1 MAKKKSKTQ
10 KYKKSV
16 KKKNLKLK
24 KTNYNQPNQ
33 PQQKKQLVE
42 KEQIKYNLPLTEP
55 KKMKE
60 LQQKKKLEQK
70 RKLSEKDKVIYNA
83 PYIKEIK
90 KEKKLQFKPEPKKTK
105 VYVKEDQIKVKKGS
119 EISGTFLTKTPKNIF
134 EKISGVVNAKKEEVI
149 KRKEKVIDPKK
160 SLLKEKELKRQ
171 LEEEKAKRRQNIIKE
186 QELKEIERELEE
198 TFQLD
203 RESIK
208 KEEMKHKNGF
218 IRFLYAIHSNMYIL
232 FNAVLILTFIFLLIG
247 LKRIDVFK
255 TSTIVY
261 ISIMLVFLMLV
272 AISYNKYLSGKLFTI
287 LLCAGMGYAIYQMNY
302 TYDFINNLNSNV
314 YEYKTY
320 YVVTFNNSQ
329 NKTIYNINNKKVGLL
344 NDNSTNVERKL
355 NTKLDKV
362 HYTEYDDINQLYND
376 FYSQKFRALIV
387 NENQYTYLKNNVYE
401 NARDVKI
408 IYEFK
413 VNAKK

>member
-16 KKKNLKLK
+16 KKKNQKLK
-24 KTNYNQPNQ
+24 NANRPHNQ
-33 PQQKKQLVE
+33 PQQKKKLVE
-42 KEQIKYNLPLTEP
+42 KEQIHYNLPLTEP

-90 KEKKLQFKPEPKKTK
+90 KEKALKLKPEVQKTK
-105 VYVKEDQIKVKKGS
+105 VYVKEDKINLKKGAQ
-119 EISGTFLTKTPKNIF
+119 IVGTFLTKTTKGIF
-134 EKISGVVNAKKEEVI
+134 EKISGLIKAKKQEVVA
-149 KRKEKVIDPKK
+149 KKEKVIDPKK

-171 LEEEKAKRRQNIIKE
+171 LEEAKANRRQNIIRE
-186 QELKEIERELEE
+186 QELKEVERELEE
-198 TFQLD
+198 TFSLD
-203 RESIK
+203 REAIRREEIK
-208 KEEMKHKNGF
+208 KKNGF
-218 IRFLYAIHSNMYIL
+218 IRFLYAIHSNMYIF
-232 FNAVLILTFIFLLIG
+232 FNAVLILTFIFLVIG
-247 LKRIDVFK
+247 LKRVEVFK
-255 TSTIVY
+255 TSTIIY
-261 ISIMLVFLMLV
+261 ISSMLIFLMIV
-272 AISYNKYLSGKLFTI
+272 AMSYNKYISGKLFTI
-287 LLCAGMGYAIYQMNY
+287 VLCLGMGYAIYQMNY
-302 TYDFINNLNSNV
+302 TYDFINNLNTKV

-320 YVVTFNNSQ
+320 YVVTFNNSL
-329 NKTIYNINNKKVGLL
+329 NKSIYNINNKKVGLL
-344 NDNSTNVERKL
+344 NENSTNVERKL